1 MAGQAPPGNACR
13 TAGMTAV
20 QRPRS
25 VHAVTCGSAAF
36 GGLLQRG
43 RGACPLSPPATC
55 LRPEHVSANQG
66 TGIHSWARLIRLRQF
81 SNAWSEPPRPRA
93 RLKLT
98 MNTENCGNAC
108 AHSETVTA
116 PSLPGLIVTRVD
128 SAAAPPRRKRRRA
141 SSLLASAE
149 FSDVAVQASP
159 CLPGSSSC
167 GCLSVIPALLQFV
180 LDLPGYR
187 IVVVEATGRLSERR
201 RSDHRSDLPAAL
213 GLGEW
218 GARGRLRQPLE
229 PVRVTIT
236 ATNGA
241 DRPVDAA
248 ESGEG

>member
-1 MAGQAPPGNACR
+1 MPLATASSLPG
-13 TAGMTAV
+13 
-20 QRPRS
+20 
-25 VHAVTCGSAAF
+25 
-36 GGLLQRG
+36 
-43 RGACPLSPPATC
+43 PA
-55 LRPEHVSANQG
+55 HVSANQG

-81 SNAWSEPPRPRA
+81 SAAWSEPPRPRA

-159 CLPGSSSC
+159 RLSGSSSC
-167 GCLSVIPALLQFV
+167 GCLSVIPALLRFV

-187 IVVVEATGRLSERR
+187 IAAVEATGRPSASTRPPRRALTREGIAETAQAAPGAFAERR
-201 RSDHRSDLPAAL
+201 SGLPRL
-213 GLGEW
+213 GL
-218 GARGRLRQPLE
+218 
-229 PVRVTIT
+229 V
-236 ATNGA
+236 
-241 DRPVDAA
+241 
-248 ESGEG
+248 